1 MEKIE
6 KQEEEGPLDPESYER
21 RTTLNIELNEILAD
35 EELFWLQHSNER
47 WLLKGDQNTTYFH
60 RIANG
65 RKRKNTIHSF
75 TDGEVII
82 EGTQNLLDHATAY
95 YKNLF
100 GPASGNLFHLAP
112 DTWMDEEKLTEEDN
126 LILTSEFTEEEV
138 KKALFSMESNRAP
151 GPDNIPVEFYK
162 HCWEFVKNDIMH
174 LFKAFHNNTLDVARL
189 NYGVITLIPKM
200 NGAKKIQ

>member
-1 MEKIE
+1 MHSDDPIDILNIKLKRLKKYYKGWGAHSFGHARKRKKWIKEELEEIE

-21 RTTLNIELNEILAD
+21 RTTLNTELNEILAD

-47 WLLKGDQNTTYFH
+47 WLLKGDQNTAYFH

-151 GPDNIPVEFYK
+151 DPDNIPVEFYK
-162 HCWEFVKNDIMH
+162 H
-174 LFKAFHNNTLDVARL
+174 
-189 NYGVITLIPKM
+189 Y
-200 NGAKKIQ
+200 